1 MGRYASNTKV
11 SSEKSRNEIERTLQR
26 YGASGFGFW
35 IEDDSA
41 LVQFQIEK
49 LKIAFKLPMPDRK
62 NEEFTMSS
70 HERKNE
76 EFTMS
81 SHENDWQRKP
91 LAAETAHRRWEQ
103 SCRQRWRA
111 LALVIKAKLEAIDSG
126 ISTFEEEFMAHI
138 MLPDGVTVGEKLVP
152 GLTVLKETGDMPKLL
167 IGKA

>member
-1 MGRYASNTKV
+1 MARYASNTKV

-35 IEDDSA
+35 IENDSA

-62 NEEFTMSS
+62 S
-70 HERKNE
+70 E

-103 SCRQRWRA
+103 ACRQRWRA

-152 GLTVLKETGDMPKLL
+152 GLTVLKETGNMPKLL
-167 IGKA
+167 VGKV

>member
-1 MGRYASNTKV
+1 MARYASNTKV

-35 IEDDSA
+35 IEDNKA

-49 LKIAFKLPMPDRK
+49 LKIAFQLPMPDRK
-62 NEEFTMSS
+62 S
-70 HERKNE
+70 E

-103 SCRQRWRA
+103 ACRQRWRA

-167 IGKA
+167 AGKI

>member
-1 MGRYASNTKV
+1 MARYASNTKV

-26 YGASGFGFW
+26 YGADGFGFW

-62 NEEFTMSS
+62 S
-70 HERKNE
+70 E

-152 GLTVLKETGDMPKLL
+152 GLTVLKETGNMPKLL
-167 IGKA
+167 VGKV

>member
-35 IEDDSA
+35 IENDSA

-62 NEEFTMSS
+62 S
-70 HERKNE
+70 E

-103 SCRQRWRA
+103 ACRQRWRA

-152 GLTVLKETGDMPKLL
+152 GLTALKKTGDMPKLL
-167 IGKA
+167 VGKA

>member
-49 LKIAFKLPMPDRK
+49 LKIAFKLPMPD
-62 NEEFTMSS
+62 
-70 HERKNE
+70 RKNE

>member
-1 MGRYASNTKV
+1 MARYASNTKV

-35 IEDDSA
+35 IENDSA

-62 NEEFTMSS
+62 S
-70 HERKNE
+70 E

-103 SCRQRWRA
+103 ACRQRWRA

-152 GLTVLKETGDMPKLL
+152 GLTALKKTGDMPKLL
-167 IGKA
+167 VGKA

>member
-1 MGRYASNTKV
+1 MGRYASKTSV

-62 NEEFTMSS
+62 S
-70 HERKNE
+70 E

-81 SHENDWQRKP
+81 SHENEWQRKA
-91 LAAETAHRRWEQ
+91 LAPETANKRWEQ
-103 SCRQRWRA
+103 ACRQRWRA
-111 LALVIKAKLEAIDSG
+111 LSLVIKAKLEAIDSG

>member
-1 MGRYASNTKV
+1 MARYASNTKV

-62 NEEFTMSS
+62 S
-70 HERKNE
+70 E

-167 IGKA
+167 VGKV

>member
-35 IEDDSA
+35 IENDSA

-62 NEEFTMSS
+62 S
-70 HERKNE
+70 E

-103 SCRQRWRA
+103 ACRQRWRA

>member
-1 MGRYASNTKV
+1 MARYASNTKV

-62 NEEFTMSS
+62 S
-70 HERKNE
+70 E

-103 SCRQRWRA
+103 ACRQRWRA

-167 IGKA
+167 VGKV

>member
-35 IEDDSA
+35 IENDSA

-62 NEEFTMSS
+62 S
-70 HERKNE
+70 E

-103 SCRQRWRA
+103 ACRQRWRA

-138 MLPDGVTVGEKLVP
+138 ML
-152 GLTVLKETGDMPKLL
+152 
-167 IGKA
+167 

>member
-1 MGRYASNTKV
+1 MARYASNTKV

-35 IEDDSA
+35 IEDDKA

-62 NEEFTMSS
+62 S
-70 HERKNE
+70 E

-167 IGKA
+167 VGKV

>member
-35 IEDDSA
+35 IEDNKA
-41 LVQFQIEK
+41 LVQFQIEN
-49 LKIAFKLPMPDRK
+49 LKIAFNLPMPDRK
-62 NEEFTMSS
+62 S
-70 HERKNE
+70 E

-103 SCRQRWRA
+103 ACRQRWRA

-126 ISTFEEEFMAHI
+126 ISTFQEEFMAHI

-152 GLTVLKETGDMPKLL
+152 GLTELMETGKMTNKLL
-167 IGKA
+167 TGK

>member
-1 MGRYASNTKV
+1 MARYASNTKV

-62 NEEFTMSS
+62 S
-70 HERKNE
+70 E

-152 GLTVLKETGDMPKLL
+152 GLTALKKTGDMPKLL
-167 IGKA
+167 VGKV

>member
-1 MGRYASNTKV
+1 MARYASNTKV

-49 LKIAFKLPMPDRK
+49 LKIAFKLPMPD
-62 NEEFTMSS
+62 
-70 HERKNE
+70 RKNE

-152 GLTVLKETGDMPKLL
+152 GLTMLKETGDMPKLL
-167 IGKA
+167 VGK

>member
-1 MGRYASNTKV
+1 MARYASNTKV

-35 IEDDSA
+35 IENDSA

-62 NEEFTMSS
+62 S
-70 HERKNE
+70 E

-103 SCRQRWRA
+103 ACRQRWRA

-152 GLTVLKETGDMPKLL
+152 GLTALKKTGDMPKLL
-167 IGKA
+167 VGKV

>member
-1 MGRYASNTKV
+1 MARYASNTKV

-35 IEDDSA
+35 IENDSA

-62 NEEFTMSS
+62 S
-70 HERKNE
+70 E

-103 SCRQRWRA
+103 ACRQRWRA

-167 IGKA
+167 VGKV

>member
-35 IEDDSA
+35 IEDNKA
-41 LVQFQIEK
+41 LVQFQIEN
-49 LKIAFKLPMPDRK
+49 LKIAFNLPMPDRK
-62 NEEFTMSS
+62 S
-70 HERKNE
+70 E

-91 LAAETAHRRWEQ
+91 LAAETAHKRWEQ
-103 SCRQRWRA
+103 ACRQRWRA

-126 ISTFEEEFMAHI
+126 ISTFQEEFMAHI

-152 GLTVLKETGDMPKLL
+152 GLTELMETGKMTNKLL
-167 IGKA
+167 TGK

>member
-35 IEDDSA
+35 IENDSA

-62 NEEFTMSS
+62 S
-70 HERKNE
+70 E

-103 SCRQRWRA
+103 ACRQRWRA
-111 LALVIKAKLEAIDSG
+111 LALVIKAKL
-126 ISTFEEEFMAHI
+126 
-138 MLPDGVTVGEKLVP
+138 
-152 GLTVLKETGDMPKLL
+152 
-167 IGKA
+167 